1 MIVSALDTNL
11 VIPGHSKYQCNQPER
26 EYYCSHM
33 PIYYPISSKL
43 AARAPENGAEKVSPL
58 IIKPDYNKGI
68 TYIKIL

>member
-11 VIPGHSKYQCNQPER
+11 VIPGHSKYKSTRACVPD
-26 EYYCSHM
+26 CSHM

-58 IIKPDYNKGI
+58 IIKS
-68 TYIKIL
+68 TIKELLTSKFCEG